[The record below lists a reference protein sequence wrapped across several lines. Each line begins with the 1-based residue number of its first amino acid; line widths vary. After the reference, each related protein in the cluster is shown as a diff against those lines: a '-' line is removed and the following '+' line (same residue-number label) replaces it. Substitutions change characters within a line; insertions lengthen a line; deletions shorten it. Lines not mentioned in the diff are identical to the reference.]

1 MKKND
6 EKAKIEY
13 LSIEKMMPHIQEQL
27 ACGGSVELPV
37 RGRSMR
43 PFLKEG
49 SDSVILRAPDRPLQ
63 KYDVPLYQRP
73 DGSYVLHRIV
83 AIGKRS
89 YICMGDAQL
98 VQEYGI
104 SLGRIIAYMTAVRR
118 GDRLID
124 VRSQK
129 HLFCVKAWH
138 YSRLLRRFLWR
149 VKRKII
155 KTLNKT

>member
-6 EKAKIEY
+6 KKGQIRY
-13 LSIEKMMPHIQEQL
+13 LTFQEMMPHIQEQL
-27 ACGGSVELPV
+27 ASGGSVELPV

-49 SDSVILRAPDRPLQ
+49 RDSVILRAPDRPLQ

-73 DGSYVLHRIV
+73 DGTYVLHRIV
-83 AIGKRS
+83 AVGKRS
-89 YICMGDAQL
+89 YVCMGDAQL
-98 VQEYGI
+98 VCEYGI
-104 SLGRIIAYMTAVRR
+104 SYGRVIAYMTAVRR

-149 VKRKII
+149 VKRKIV
-155 KTLNKT
+155 KTLKKT